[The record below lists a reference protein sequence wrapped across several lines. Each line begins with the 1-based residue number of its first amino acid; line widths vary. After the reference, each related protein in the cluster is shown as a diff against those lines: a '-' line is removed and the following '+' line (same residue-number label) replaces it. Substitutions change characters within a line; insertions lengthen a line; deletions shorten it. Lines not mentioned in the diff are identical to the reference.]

1 MRVFK
6 FFGVTK
12 VGQHL
17 LLPGIPLGFEAED
30 AVPSFLAAKWGE
42 ETDEE
47 PAHVYTVD
55 EISIDPALR
64 HHESGLL
71 IADVI
76 AKEEIV

>member
-1 MRVFK
+1 MRAFK

-12 VGQHL
+12 VGAHL
-17 LLPGIPLGFEAED
+17 LLPGIPLGFEAKE

-47 PAHVYTVD
+47 PAHVYTAE

-64 HHESGLL
+64 CNESGLL

-76 AKEEIV
+76 VKEEIV